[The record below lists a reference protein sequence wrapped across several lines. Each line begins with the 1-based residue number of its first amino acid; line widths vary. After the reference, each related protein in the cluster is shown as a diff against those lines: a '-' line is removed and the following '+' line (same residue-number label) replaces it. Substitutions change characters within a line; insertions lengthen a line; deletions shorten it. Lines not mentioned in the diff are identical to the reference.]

1 MSQVVASTS
10 SGTKKRKHGAAE
22 GARHGENGVASSSR
36 DAEEPSAKRSKKDK
50 KAVHGEIV
58 RTAAAAAGP
67 PAVVSTTANPTEKKK
82 DKKKKHKSL
91 AGGHSATEGESEFHV
106 VSASVQL
113 SIPPVFALDLPAGA
127 RELLDSM
134 LMRYILSLPAMFRS
148 ALQYTDRIIR

>member
-50 KAVHGEIV
+50 KAVHGEIA
-58 RTAAAAAGP
+58 RTTAAAGP
-67 PAVVSTTANPTEKKK
+67 PAIVSTTANPTEKKK

-91 AGGHSATEGESEFHV
+91 TGGHGAAEGESEFHV